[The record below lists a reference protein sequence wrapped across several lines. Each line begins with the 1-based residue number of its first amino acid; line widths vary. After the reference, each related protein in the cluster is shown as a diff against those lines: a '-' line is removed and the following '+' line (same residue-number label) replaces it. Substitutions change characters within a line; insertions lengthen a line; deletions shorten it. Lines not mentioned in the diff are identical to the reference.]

1 MKIKLVSSLEKCF
14 LDENIDEKEEY
25 ASGSCL
31 KEELFRFGICYV
43 AKEACATA
51 RPVLLTVRS
60 EIARQIAIREV
71 QHVPVKLPVYK
82 TAKNVDYL
90 RTAPGL
96 YPDLLTP
103 INARNRLLA
112 SNNLESLLV
121 EVDTRKIDKAG
132 VFPIEF
138 VFSDFQSKA
147 VIASVVFHLEII
159 DCVLPKQNL
168 IYTQW
173 FYCDCLMDYYG
184 TKAFDRRHWK
194 IIENYVKTAAKNG
207 INMIL
212 TPVFTPPLDTF
223 VGGERTTTQLV
234 DVSLC
239 DGVYRFNFDKLE
251 KWIDICRRA
260 GIEYFEIS
268 HFFTQWGAAHAPK
281 IMATVDGKVKKLF
294 GWETEACGTEY
305 ATFLR
310 AFIPELLAFLRQ
322 RKIDSKCVFHIS
334 DEPNLSQLP
343 SYIAAKNV
351 VAPLLKGYPIVDALS
366 NYEFYE
372 NGTIRH
378 PIPATN
384 RIEPFLEHQVPDLW
398 TYYCCSQH
406 DDVSNRFISMPSYR
420 NRIIGV
426 QLYKYA
432 IKGFL
437 HWGYNYYNCQY
448 SYHAVN
454 PFVSTDGN
462 YFAPAGDAF
471 SVYPARD
478 GTALESLRL
487 VVFHDALQDMR
498 ALEKCESLYGREYV
512 RKLIEETAGGNI
524 TFKEY
529 PKTQHF
535 LLTLREKVNQSIKAS
550 LP

>member
-14 LDENIDEKEEY
+14 LDEDIDAKEEF

-43 AKEACATA
+43 AKERCATA
-51 RPVLLTVRS
+51 RPVLLTLKS
-60 EIARQIAIREV
+60 DIAQHIAIREV
-71 QHVPVKLPVYK
+71 QHVPVKLPVYN
-82 TAKNVDYL
+82 TGKNVDYL

-103 INARNRLLA
+103 INAYHRLLVG
-112 SNNLESLLV
+112 NNLESLLI
-121 EVDTRKIDKAG
+121 EVDTTKIAKAG
-132 VFPIEF
+132 VYPIEF
-138 VFSDFQSKA
+138 VFSDFQNKT

-159 DCVLPKQNL
+159 DCVLPKQKL

-184 TKAFDRRHWK
+184 TKAFDQKHWQ

-223 VGGERTTTQLV
+223 VGGERSTTQLV
-234 DVSLC
+234 DISLRK
-239 DGVYRFNFDKLE
+239 GSYRFRFDKLG
-251 KWIDICRRA
+251 KWIDLCRRA

-281 IMATVDGKVKKLF
+281 IMATVDGKEKRLF
-294 GWETEACGTEY
+294 GWETEACGPEY
-305 ATFLR
+305 T
-310 AFIPELLAFLRQ
+310 AFLRIFIPKLLAYL
-322 RKIDSKCVFHIS
+322 RKRKVDRNCYFHIS

-343 SYIAAKNV
+343 SYTAAKNV
-351 VAPLLKGYPIVDALS
+351 VAPLLEGYPIIDALS
-366 NYEFYE
+366 NYEFYA
-372 NGTIRH
+372 NGTVQH
-378 PIPATN
+378 PIPATTH
-384 RIEPFLEHQVPDLW
+384 IEPFLQHQVPDLW
-398 TYYCCSQH
+398 TYYCCCQH
-406 DDVSNRFISMPSYR
+406 DGVSNRFLSMPSYR
-420 NRIIGV
+420 NRILGV

-437 HWGYNYYNCQY
+437 HWGYNFYNSQY
-448 SYHAVN
+448 SYHAIN

-462 YFAPAGDAF
+462 YFAPSGDAF

-487 VVFHDALQDMR
+487 IVFHDALQDMR
-498 ALEKCESLYGREYV
+498 ALEKCESLYGRLYV
-512 RKLIEETAGGNI
+512 EKVIKETGGDRL
-524 TFKEY
+524 TFREY
-529 PKTQHF
+529 PRNQHF
-535 LLTLREKVNQSIKAS
+535 LLDLRQKINQSIKSALS
-550 LP
+550 

>member
-14 LDENIDEKEEY
+14 LDEDIDAKEEF

-43 AKEACATA
+43 AKERCATA
-51 RPVLLTVRS
+51 RPVLLTLKS
-60 EIARQIAIREV
+60 DISQHIAIREV
-71 QHVPVKLPVYK
+71 QHVPVKLPVYN
-82 TAKNVDYL
+82 TAENVDYL

-103 INARNRLLA
+103 INAHHRLLV

-121 EVDTRKIDKAG
+121 EVDTTKIEKAG
-132 VFPIEF
+132 VYPIEF
-138 VFSDFQSKA
+138 VFSDFQNKT

-159 DCVLPKQNL
+159 DCVLPKQKL

-184 TKAFDRRHWK
+184 TKAFDQKHWQ

-223 VGGERTTTQLV
+223 VGGERSTTQLV
-234 DVSLC
+234 DISLRK
-239 DGVYRFNFDKLE
+239 GSYHFRFDKLG
-251 KWIDICRRA
+251 KWIDLCRRA

-310 AFIPELLAFLRQ
+310 AFIPELIAFLRQ
-322 RKIDSKCVFHIS
+322 RKIDGKCVFHIS

-351 VAPLLKGYPIVDALS
+351 VAPLLKGYSIVDALS

-406 DDVSNRFISMPSYR
+406 DGVSNRFISMPSYR

-535 LLTLREKVNQSIKAS
+535 LLDLRKKINQSIKSALS
-550 LP
+550 

>member
-90 RTAPGL
+90 RTVPGL

-138 VFSDFQSKA
+138 VFSDFQNKT

-159 DCVLPKQNL
+159 GCVLPKQSL

-194 IIENYVKTAAKNG
+194 IIENYVTTAAKNG

-239 DGVYRFNFDKLE
+239 DDVYRFNFDKLG

-322 RKIDSKCVFHIS
+322 RKIDGKCVFHIS

-384 RIEPFLEHQVPDLW
+384 HIEPFLEHRVPDLW
-398 TYYCCSQH
+398 TYYCCCQH
-406 DDVSNRFISMPSYR
+406 DGVSNRFISMPSYR

-437 HWGYNYYNCQY
+437 HWGYNYYNSQY
-448 SYHAVN
+448 SYHAIN

-512 RKLIEETAGGNI
+512 QKLIEETAGGNI

-529 PKTQHF
+529 PKTKHF